1 MISDA
6 WLLGLSNLT
15 QTALGTGC
23 CVTRLAG
30 AQPCQGGGAQ
40 RGFLWV
46 AVWVY
51 RLPNTSF
58 LLIRSAEES
67 WGRGH
72 FLIKST
78 SVTVWYEMCWV
89 SECTYYS
96 QPLSE
101 IKSNI
106 TLPLVQTHGS
116 TKCVSAHR
124 SLENLVH
131 HWVECDWSW
140 MTSTDVQSTSSKL
153 GRTGL
158 AQERQVLLDRK
169 FAILPK
175 KASLQCI
182 TIAIQLT
189 SYRSSTLLV
198 TYYSY

>member
-1 MISDA
+1 M
-6 WLLGLSNLT
+6 LGFWASPT
-15 QTALGTGC
+15 WHKQPWALAA
-23 CVTRLAG
+23 VS
-30 AQPCQGGGAQ
+30 QGWQAPSHA
-40 RGFLWV
+40 REEELNWV
-46 AVWVY
+46 FYESLGVQA
-51 RLPNTSF
+51 NTSF
-58 LLIRSAEES
+58 LLICSGEES
-67 WGRGH
+67 WGREH

-101 IKSNI
+101 IKSSI

-131 HWVECDWSW
+131 HLVECDWSW

-158 AQERQVLLDRK
+158 AQERQVLLDRNS
-169 FAILPK
+169 AILPK

-189 SYRSSTLLV
+189 SYWSSTLLV
-198 TYYSY
+198 TYRSY